1 MKRKQKKLLYRIIV
15 AGILFAILMICEHGP
30 ESISG
35 WTENTWLFA
44 AFCLVPYLIIG
55 YDVLRKAVL
64 GILHGQVLDENF
76 LMTVA
81 TIGAFALGDFVEA
94 VAVLLF
100 YQIGELFQQLATAK
114 SRKSIA
120 DLMDIRPDI
129 ANLES
134 EDGTVSEV
142 DPSEVPV
149 GSIVVVR
156 PGEKVPID
164 GIIESGTSSLNTAA
178 LTGES
183 MPRDVQG
190 GDEIFSGCVNLTGTL
205 RIRTTKDF
213 GASTVS
219 KILELV
225 EHSGTKKSKS
235 ERFITRFAQVYTPA
249 VCLAALVLAFL
260 PPVISLLM
268 GHEALWGQWI
278 SRGLTFLVISC
289 PCALVISIPL
299 GFFGGI
305 GCASRCGI
313 LVKGSDY
320 LERLAALTTLVMDK
334 TGTLTRG
341 QFAVREVRAV
351 SGDKQLVL
359 YYAACAEKDSNHPI
373 AICIKNA
380 CETDVSAVE
389 ANITERGGFGLH
401 GTLADG
407 TKVAVGNARLMQE
420 QGITGFTEM
429 PADEVGAQ
437 TVVYVAKDGA
447 YLGAICIEDPLK
459 ETTPVALQTLRE
471 AGISRMIM
479 LTGDGQKAAQAVSE
493 RLGGLE
499 YYAELLPEDKVHR
512 VEELIGDNDAPVGF
526 VGDGINDAPV
536 LALSYVGIAMGAMG
550 SDAAIEAADVVLMD
564 DDPMKIALARKI
576 SLKTLRIV
584 RENVIFA
591 LGVKGLCLLLGAL
604 GLAGMWLAVFA
615 DVGVMVL
622 AVLNSMRAL
631 KKPKETGE

>member
-1 MKRKQKKLLYRIIV
+1 MKRKQKKLLYRIII
-15 AGILFAILMICEHGP
+15 AGILFAILMVCEHGP
-30 ESISG
+30 ESISA
-35 WTENTWLFA
+35 WTENKWLFA
-44 AFCLVPYLIIG
+44 ALCLVPYLIVG

-64 GILHGQVLDENF
+64 GIINGQVLDENF

-81 TIGAFALGDFVEA
+81 TVGAFALGDFIEA

-120 DLMDIRPDI
+120 DLMDIRPDS
-129 ANLES
+129 ANLEA
-134 EDGTVSEV
+134 EDGTIETV

-156 PGEKVPID
+156 PGEKVPMD
-164 GIIESGTSSLNTAA
+164 GVVISGTSSLNTAA

-183 MPRDVQG
+183 MPRDVAE
-190 GDEIFSGCVNLTGTL
+190 GDDIISGCVNLTGTL

-213 GASTVS
+213 GESTVS

-249 VCLAALVLAFL
+249 VCLAALLLAFV
-260 PPVISLLM
+260 PPVISLLI
-268 GHEALWGQWI
+268 GHEALWGEWI
-278 SRGLTFLVISC
+278 GRGLTFLVISC

-341 QFAVREVRAV
+341 QFAVHEVKAV
-351 SGDKQLVL
+351 NGDPQQVL

-373 AICIKNA
+373 ALCIKNA
-380 CETDVSAVE
+380 CGADVSAVE
-389 ANITERGGFGLH
+389 TNITERGGFGLY

-407 TKVAVGNARLMQE
+407 TKIAVGNARLMNE
-420 QGITGFTEM
+420 QNITGFAELSHEE
-429 PADEVGAQ
+429 AGAQ

-447 YLGAICIEDPLK
+447 FFGTILIEDPLK
-459 ETTPVALQTLRE
+459 ETAPEALAKLKA
-471 AGISRMIM
+471 AGIDRMVM
-479 LTGDGQKAAQAVSE
+479 LTGDGEKAAHAVAE
-493 RLGGLE
+493 RLGGIE
-499 YYAELLPEDKVHR
+499 YYAGLLPEDKVRR
-512 VEELIGDNDAPVGF
+512 VEELIGDQDAPVGF

-536 LALSYVGIAMGAMG
+536 LARSYVGIAMGAMG

-564 DDPMKIALARKI
+564 DDPMKIALTRKI

-631 KKPKETGE
+631 KAPKEDA

>member
-1 MKRKQKKLLYRIIV
+1 MKRKQKKLLYRIIL
-15 AGILFAILMICEHGP
+15 AGILFAILMVCEHGP
-30 ESISG
+30 ESISA

-44 AFCLVPYLIIG
+44 ALCLVPYLIVG

-64 GILHGQVLDENF
+64 GIIHGQVLDENF

-81 TIGAFALGDFVEA
+81 TVGAFALGDFIEA

-129 ANLES
+129 ANLEA
-134 EDGTVSEV
+134 EDGTVTEV
-142 DPSEVPV
+142 DPGEVPV

-164 GIIESGTSSLNTAA
+164 GVVESGTSSLNTAA

-183 MPRDVQG
+183 MPRDVLA
-190 GDEIFSGCVNLTGTL
+190 GDEIVSGCVNLTGTL

-213 GASTVS
+213 GESTVS

-225 EHSGTKKSKS
+225 EHSGSKKSKS

-260 PPVISLLM
+260 PPVISLLI
-268 GHEALWGQWI
+268 GKEVLWGQWI
-278 SRGLTFLVISC
+278 GRGLTFLVISC

-341 QFAVREVRAV
+341 QFAVHEVQAV
-351 SGDKQLVL
+351 QGDPQQVL

-373 AICIKNA
+373 ALCIKNA
-380 CETDVSAVE
+380 CGVDVSMVE
-389 ANITERGGFGLH
+389 TNITERGGFGLH

-407 TKVAVGNARLMQE
+407 TQLAVGNARLMQE
-420 QGITGFTEM
+420 QNITGFTEVSSEK
-429 PADEVGAQ
+429 AGAQ

-447 YLGAICIEDPLK
+447 FFGTILIEDPVK
-459 ETTPVALQTLRE
+459 ETSAEALKKLRA
-471 AGISRMIM
+471 AGIDRMVM
-479 LTGDGQKAAQAVSE
+479 LTGDSEKAAHAVAN
-493 RLGGLE
+493 RLGIDE
-499 YYAELLPEDKVHR
+499 YYAGLLPEDKVRR
-512 VEELIGDNDAPVGF
+512 VEELIGDQDAPVGF

-591 LGVKGLCLLLGAL
+591 LGVKALCLLLGAL

-631 KKPKETGE
+631 KAPKEDEA